1 MPGGRAILIPALFIS
16 FFGHVTSIVAYT
28 VTGTSGLPNEEQGLA
43 TGLTSMTQQVG
54 IMIGIPILSAIAA
67 TQSVELTGIHL
78 ALSVNVGRDVSVGL
92 VWIGLHPRGENSPAA
107 PVPKKTGGTG
117 PRLRSDSPTEE
128 MLMGAAVLGC
138 GPSVGAGE
146 HHRRWHASDLP

>member
-1 MPGGRAILIPALFIS
+1 M
-16 FFGHVTSIVAYT
+16 AYT

-78 ALSVNVGRDVSVGL
+78 ALSVNVVVTSALASSGSDCTRAVRTARPHRYRRRPEERGHGFGV
-92 VWIGLHPRGENSPAA
+92 IHRPR
-107 PVPKKTGGTG
+107 K
-117 PRLRSDSPTEE
+117 
-128 MLMGAAVLGC
+128 C
-138 GPSVGAGE
+138 
-146 HHRRWHASDLP
+146 